1 MTVKTYIQL
10 QKIYIFKK
18 IFKTFYS
25 SNNSEN
31 IIIVSSKKYLPEH
44 QKIHR
49 KINFLNILKDTLKN
63 IYMTL
68 SVKFR
73 LKSQNLIIR

>member
-1 MTVKTYIQL
+1 MTVKTYILL
-10 QKIYIFKK
+10 QKKYIFKK

-44 QKIHR
+44 QKFTE
-49 KINFLNILKDTLKN
+49 KTF
-63 IYMTL
+63 
-68 SVKFR
+68 F
-73 LKSQNLIIR
+73 